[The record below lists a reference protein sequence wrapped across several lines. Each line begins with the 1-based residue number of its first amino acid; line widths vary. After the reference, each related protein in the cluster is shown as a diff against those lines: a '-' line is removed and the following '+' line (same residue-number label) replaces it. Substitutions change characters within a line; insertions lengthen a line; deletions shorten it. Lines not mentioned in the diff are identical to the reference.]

1 MRVRAGWPRLA
12 IMSKRAI
19 GYEKLSIAE
28 RLQLVEDIWDSIA
41 EETESLPLTDAQKAE
56 LDRRLEQY
64 RRDPDSAIPWE
75 QVRQDL
81 RKPGG

>member
-1 MRVRAGWPRLA
+1 
-12 IMSKRAI
+12 MSKRAI

>member
-1 MRVRAGWPRLA
+1 VAKISDMA
-12 IMSKRAI
+12 KRAI
-19 GYEKLSIAE
+19 DYEKLSIAE

-41 EETESLPLTDAQKAE
+41 DETESLPLTDAQKAE

-75 QVRQDL
+75 QVREDL